1 MKKLIILLCLSLT
14 LALGCVGTAAAANS
28 EKIGS
33 TASGDVYLDT
43 TSVQPLRRGQQLFLL
58 LQAEIRYNAKA
69 LAQLQSL
76 QPELATATAVT
87 QLYLYNN
94 DGTQVALLKSLY
106 TDKSDKVVYS
116 TDGSTTLQPV
126 KSRLQLQLYERALAE
141 LERQKRISDM
151 INKKG

>member
-1 MKKLIILLCLSLT
+1 MKKLIALLFVLFT
-14 LALGCVGTAAAANS
+14 LALAAVATAAPAA

-43 TSVQPLRRGQQLFLL
+43 ASVQPLRRGQQMFLL
-58 LQAEIRYNAKA
+58 LQAEIRYNAQA
-69 LAQLQSL
+69 VAQLQSL

-94 DGTQVALLKSLY
+94 DGTQAALLKSLY
-106 TDKSDKVVYS
+106 TDNDDKVVYS
-116 TDGSTTLQPV
+116 VDGNPTLQPV
-126 KSRLQLQLYERALAE
+126 KSSLQMQLYEKALAE

-151 INKKG
+151 LRKK